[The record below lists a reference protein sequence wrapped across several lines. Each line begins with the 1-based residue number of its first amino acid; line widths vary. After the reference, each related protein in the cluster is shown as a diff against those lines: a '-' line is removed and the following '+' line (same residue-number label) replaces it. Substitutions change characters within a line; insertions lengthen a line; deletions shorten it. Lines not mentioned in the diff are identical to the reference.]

1 FGRTNMS
8 SRVITLLLVV
18 TLAAHAYG
26 GKPTHSQ
33 KDDDDHTFSEEVIRM
48 YQENILKR
56 NEENKQARM
65 QGKSVGSAEWI
76 RKGQD
81 TVNYAANRGL
91 NTNLAKNVIIFIGDG
106 MGLTTMSAAR
116 ILRGQQLGGTGEEH
130 QLSWDKFSHSM
141 LAKTYSVNGQTPDS
155 ASTANAMLTG
165 VKSSVWVIGVDEEV
179 VPYMCDTVAGHEV
192 DSILRWSKRE
202 GKAAGL
208 ITTTRP
214 SHATPAAAFAHSPCR
229 CWEGD
234 HQVPEWEEAQCPDI
248 TKQLVVNNTD
258 IEVILGGGR
267 SYFMNENQEDPE
279 YPFEVGFREDGRD
292 LIQEWYDHKL
302 SINQRPAYVWN
313 ISAFN
318 EVNPAN
324 TDYLMGLF
332 ERQSMR
338 NDADRIDGDI
348 AGEPSISEMTQKA
361 IEILSKNENGFFLLV
376 EGGRIDSG
384 HHSGRAARALLETI
398 ALDRAVETAVNM
410 TSEND
415 TLIVVTADHGHV
427 LAFGGYSER
436 GNPIL
441 GKTLVDAAD
450 DKPYTTLTYGN
461 GPGYQGV
468 YNDTGADPEDLTT
481 REDLENVDTSDS
493 NYRQQSPVPLSSE
506 THSGEDVIVMAN
518 GPMAHLFYGVQE
530 QSYVAHAMAYASCV
544 GENKMHC
551 NRP

>member
-1 FGRTNMS
+1 SKVKKYALFSCDKGFKLVG
-8 SRVITLLLVV
+8 SRVRVCEKHGRQYRWDGSDATC
-18 TLAAHAYG
+18 LAINYCEQSLCFNDGSCTEEGDGYTCICPSGFTGDHCETDINDCSPDPCSPG
-26 GKPTHSQ
+26 GTCIDGVYSYTCVCKPGYTGDNCDIGIPTHFQ
-33 KDDDDHTFSEEVIRM
+33 NNDDIGKLIRM
-48 YQENILKR
+48 AQENILKR

-76 RKGQD
+76 RQGQD

-165 VKSSVWVIGVDEEV
+165 VKTSDYVIGVDEEV
-179 VPYMCDTVAGHEV
+179 VPQMCDTVAGHEV

-214 SHATPAAAFAHSPCR
+214 SHATPAAAFAHSPYR
-229 CWEGD
+229 YWEGD
-234 HQVPEWEEAQCPDI
+234 HQVPESEETQCPDI

-279 YPFEVGFREDGRD
+279 YPLKSGFREDGRD

-318 EVNPAN
+318 EVDPAN

-332 ERQSMR
+332 ERKSMH
-338 NDADRIDGDI
+338 NDADRISGDI

-376 EGGRIDSG
+376 EGGLIDAE
-384 HHSGRAARALLETI
+384 HHAGRAARALLETI

-415 TLIVVTADHGHV
+415 TLILVTADHGHV
-427 LAFGGYSER
+427 MAFGGYSER

-441 GKTLVDAAD
+441 GKTLSDAAD
-450 DKPYTTLTYGN
+450 GKPYTTLTY
-461 GPGYQGV
+461 
-468 YNDTGADPEDLTT
+468 
-481 REDLENVDTSDS
+481 
-493 NYRQQSPVPLSSE
+493 
-506 THSGEDVIVMAN
+506 
-518 GPMAHLFYGVQE
+518 
-530 QSYVAHAMAYASCV
+530 
-544 GENKMHC
+544 
-551 NRP
+551 